1 MNAKKLRRAMKY
13 LTGVTMAAC
22 LLLHV
27 PAFAEETAASSAGE
41 TAASSAGETA
51 ASSAGETT
59 ASSEKEDTVSSG
71 GEASS
76 SSADASSAAE
86 TSETEKTGGEE
97 ETVAATEAP
106 DAELL
111 VVSFG
116 TSWNDSRTITI
127 GGIENALREA
137 FPNFL
142 VRRAFTSQIII
153 DKLEEADPAVETDN
167 VEEAIQRAVDDG
179 IRYLVVQPTHL
190 MYGLEYTELSD
201 TLAAHASSFDK
212 LVLGEPL
219 LSTDEDYTAVAEAAH
234 AVTEM
239 YDDGETA
246 IVFMGHGTEAA
257 SNADYQILQD
267 TFTDLGYENCYVGTV
282 EAEPSCDAVLERIA
296 GKGYKK
302 VVLRSLMVVA
312 GDHAHTDMADPEDE
326 ESWYSR
332 FTKAGYEVT
341 AVLEG
346 LGQVYDIEQLYVK
359 HAQAAAEAVGLSA
372 DPAVPVCAVSDGD
385 PEKAILVTS
394 FGTSWNDS
402 RNITI
407 GGIENALR
415 EAYPDYQIRRAFTA
429 GIVTD
434 RLAER
439 DGIVID
445 SFETALKRA
454 AADGIREL
462 VVQPTHL
469 MAGYE
474 YEDLAGAVE
483 EYADTFDTLILA
495 DPLLTGE
502 EDFTAVA
509 EAARAATRQYDDGE
523 TAIVFMGHGTAA
535 KANAVYQT
543 MQDTFAALGYVNYYV
558 GTVEAEPSCED
569 VLKALE
575 GKNYKKV
582 ILRDLMVVAGDHAN
596 NDMAD
601 PENPESWYSRFTE
614 AGYEV
619 TAVLQGLG
627 QIYEV
632 QELYVAHTADA
643 IEGKTGTEEPE
654 ERNASSATATSD
666 EEADTSK
673 AAAAPAAAAEEASD
687 AAGVEAGTSE
697 EAS

>member
-27 PAFAEETAASSAGE
+27 PAFAEETSASSAGE
-41 TAASSAGETA
+41 TAASSEKEDAV
-51 ASSAGETT
+51 SAGEK
-59 ASSEKEDTVSSG
+59 AV
-71 GEASS
+71 S
-76 SSADASSAAE
+76 SSADASSASSAAE
-86 TSETEKTGGEE
+86 TPEEEEAGGEE
-97 ETVAATEAP
+97 EMVPATEAP
-106 DAELL
+106 AAELL
-111 VVSFG
+111 VISFG
-116 TSWNDSRTITI
+116 TSWNESRTITI

-153 DKLEEADPAVETDN
+153 DKLKEADPAVETDN

-179 IRYLVVQPTHL
+179 IRYMIVQPTHL

-302 VVLRSLMVVA
+302 VLLRSLMVVA
-312 GDHAHTDMADPEDE
+312 GDHAHTDMADPENE

-372 DPAVPVCAVSDGD
+372 DPSVPVCAVSDGD

-434 RLAER
+434 KLAER

-462 VVQPTHL
+462 IVQPTHL

-474 YEDLAGAVE
+474 YEDLAKTVE
-483 EYADTFDTLILA
+483 EYADTFDTLTLA
-495 DPLLTGE
+495 DPLLTE
-502 EDFTAVA
+502 KEDFTAVA

-673 AAAAPAAAAEEASD
+673 AAAEPSAAPAAAAEEASD
-687 AAGVEAGTSE
+687 AAGAEAGTSE